1 MSLGDV
7 IARLAVNLTL
17 ETAAFEDGADAAEK
31 RLAQSAKKFEQI
43 GGKMV
48 ALGAKMTAAFTAPL
62 TALGVAALGI
72 ADTAKEMK
80 NAAQVA
86 GESFETFQR
95 GAAAAQTV
103 GVEFDKF
110 GDILKDTRE
119 KLGDFAANGGGELAD
134 FFTNIAPKVGVTIDM
149 FRDLSGSQAL
159 QLYYDSL
166 VKAGVPQQQMVFYM
180 ESIAD
185 EGSGLIPIL
194 RDNGKLMNELGASAA
209 VISDEDAESLARYTQ
224 AQSNLSSAFTRLQ
237 VAIAKSGLV
246 EVVTAFIDKL
256 AGLVDWFAALPG
268 PIQTVGVAIA
278 AFVAALGPVIVVLG
292 VIVSSASTL
301 FAALGVIGTA
311 MASTGTIAGALTVAF
326 AALRAAV
333 GTFITALGPWGIAIA
348 AISTALVFLIKII
361 REGGSADEAYTIAL
375 DGSTAASKRAEKAA
389 NDLATAHGKAREE
402 ALRLARAEAQNIQK
416 KLESAKASVTLAR
429 AELIRA
435 RSYQAAQ
442 ANAAASAGGTAP
454 GLTGSIMRQ
463 RGDATASKAQEN
475 LKAAEKTAA
484 TLEAALD
491 KVEKAIKAPE
501 APIFVSAVK
510 PDKNK
515 GSSPAKPTM
524 ATAAEQQR
532 ELDQLAMEELHAKLE
547 LATTAAARADIA
559 REILAAE
566 KAQRIAE
573 VEANG
578 TFTADQKKAQLAYLE
593 RLYGPKAPSEG
604 EITVQPGLFDTKL
617 QRELS
622 EEQLRQ
628 ANDMLAMQAGALQAW
643 ADIEPNTRERARLES
658 EALTLQQQIQA
669 NLLEQQIAT
678 GQVADAE
685 KARALLASQQSAER
699 QQQDVRNMSP
709 MEKYRYDL
717 KASVSNINDAM
728 QGIQVNAMEGLTNGI
743 AGAIEG
749 TQKLG
754 DVFKQV
760 AQSIIADLI
769 RIQLQKAIVG
779 SLGNILGSLGGGLKG
794 VSPVF
799 SGAGFGGSENWNAL
813 PNVTGAY
820 ASGTSSAARG
830 LALVGERGPELVNF
844 RGGESVYTNADSKK
858 MMGGRGGAPIT
869 YDLRGAVVTEDL
881 LGQMNSIAA
890 GQASTAIA
898 RERQTGVRKAQRKL
912 GRGR

>member
-1 MSLGDV
+1 MALGDV

-17 ETAAFEDGADAAEK
+17 ETAAFEEGADAAEK
-31 RLAQSAKKFEQI
+31 RLAQSAKKFDQI

-62 TALGVAALGI
+62 AAFGIAALGM
-72 ADTAKEMK
+72 AGTAKEMK

-194 RDNGKLMNELGASAA
+194 RDNGKAMKELGASAA

-256 AGLVDWFAALPG
+256 AGLVDWFAALPA

-292 VIVSSASTL
+292 AIVSSASTL

-311 MASTGTIAGALTVAF
+311 MASTGTAAGAATVVF

-333 GTFITALGPWGIAIA
+333 TTFITALGPWGIAIA

-361 REGGSADEAYTIAL
+361 REGGSADQAYTAAL
-375 DGSTAASKRAEKAA
+375 DRSTAASKRAEKAA
-389 NDLATAHGKAREE
+389 NDLVTAHGKAREE
-402 ALRLARAEAQNIQK
+402 ALRLARAEAENIKK
-416 KLESAKASVTLAR
+416 KLESARASVTLAR

-454 GLTGSIMRQ
+454 GLTGSIMRM

-475 LKAAEKTAA
+475 LKAAEATAA
-484 TLEAALD
+484 TLASALD
-491 KVEKAIKAPE
+491 KVEKAINAPE

-510 PDKNK
+510 PDKDKTK
-515 GSSPAKPTM
+515 GSKAAAPTM
-524 ATAAEQQR
+524 ATAEQQQR
-532 ELDQLAMEELHAKLE
+532 EIDQLAMEELQAKMA
-547 LATTAAARADIA
+547 LATSAEERAAIS
-559 REILAAE
+559 REMLAAE
-566 KAQRIAE
+566 KQQRFADVKNNKEYTAE
-573 VEANG
+573 
-578 TFTADQKKAQLAYLE
+578 QKKAQLAYLD
-593 RLYGPKAPSEG
+593 RLYGPESSEG
-604 EITVQPGLFDTKL
+604 EIEVTNSLETQKL
-617 QRELS
+617 NREIA
-622 EEQLRQ
+622 EEQARQ
-628 ANDMLAMQAGALQAW
+628 ANDMLAMQAGTLEAW
-643 ADIEPNTRERARLES
+643 ADIEPNTRERARLEA
-658 EALTLQQQIQA
+658 EALTLHQQIQR

-678 GQVADAE
+678 GEIADAE
-685 KARALLASQQSAER
+685 KARALLASQQGAQTTR
-699 QQQDVRNMSP
+699 LNRDNMSP
-709 MEKYRYDL
+709 LQRYGFDL
-717 KASVSNINDAM
+717 QSSVTNINDAM
-728 QGIQVNAMEGLTNGI
+728 ESIQVDALDGLTNSI
-743 AGAIEG
+743 AGAIAG

-754 DVFKQV
+754 EVFKNV
-760 AQSIIADLI
+760 AQQIIADLI

-779 SLGNILGSLGGGLKG
+779 TLSKALGGIGGGLKG
-794 VSPVF
+794 LSPVS
-799 SGAGFGGSENWNAL
+799 SGSGFGGSENWNDL
-813 PNVTGAY
+813 PKFATGTN
-820 ASGTSSAARG
+820 STPRG
-830 LALVGERGPELVNF
+830 LALVGERGPELVQF
-844 RGGESVYTNADSKK
+844 SGGQRVYNNADSKA
-858 MMGGRGGAPIT
+858 MMGGRSAAVQIVPSPYFDAVVDQRAAGVATPISIASGMQA
-869 YDLRGAVVTEDL
+869 RGA
-881 LGQMNSIAA
+881 A
-890 GQASTAIA
+890 TADM
-898 RERQTGVRKAQRKL
+898 AQRARRRIP
-912 GRGR
+912 GR